1 MAESE
6 ETWSSP
12 GGSQIWSK
20 YVTRMQ
26 MMTSS
31 LAKGSRSAS
40 GRRWTALLGGIG
52 SLRVPNRILQ
62 WRGSNEPVFSQGPQ
76 NSQPI
81 EIQDPS
87 GRNIP
92 SKWSV

>member
-1 MAESE
+1 M
-6 ETWSSP
+6 TFRIGRP
-12 GGSQIWSK
+12 DLVQICHRNADDDEFTGK
-20 YVTRMQ
+20 RIITGFCKRQAMDGF
-26 MMTSS
+26 
-31 LAKGSRSAS
+31 A
-40 GRRWTALLGGIG
+40 RRDQPP
-52 SLRVPNRILQ
+52 RVPNRILQ
-62 WRGSNEPVFSQGPQ
+62 WRGLNEPVFSQGPQ

>member
-1 MAESE
+1 M
-6 ETWSSP
+6 TFRIGLP
-12 GGSQIWSK
+12 DLVQICHENADDDEFTGK
-20 YVTRMQ
+20 RIITG
-26 MMTSS
+26 
-31 LAKGSRSAS
+31 LAS

-52 SLRVPNRILQ
+52 SPRVPNRILQ
-62 WRGSNEPVFSQGPQ
+62 WRGLNEPVFSQGPQ

-81 EIQDPS
+81 EIQDPP